1 MRKSKLLFMAL
12 CMLLGQGA
20 VLAGEG
26 AARAQTPVQVQEQK
40 QVQASLV
47 AEKDSVSA
55 ERPFM
60 VAVKFDI
67 AKGWHTYYKNP
78 GETGEATKIKLSLP
92 SGFVAGEILWQEPK
106 VFDTVGFT
114 EYGYSDEVYHFVKIT
129 PPEGFSGDEV
139 KMVARVHWLSCGFG
153 ECVPGEARLELT
165 VPVEENGA
173 PVAGF
178 TEALQKVEVADGGS
192 GSGGDFSSQG
202 ESEELLFILLLA
214 FGGGLLL
221 NLMPC
226 VFPIISLKIFGLM
239 KTSAKTVRKNALF
252 YTVGVVGAFMAVAA
266 ILVAVKSAGGLL
278 GWGFQLQNPAF
289 VLFMI
294 SLLLVLGMMFSG
306 FITAPSF
313 IKGSGAGAG
322 KNGALMSGV
331 LAVLL
336 ATPCV
341 APFMGTAVA
350 YGLLASWQEAIFVFF
365 FMGLGMAFPILV
377 LAIFRGWVRFMPKSG
392 RWMKVVEEVLAIP
405 LYLSA
410 VWLLW
415 VLERQTGAVG
425 FSIAIIVQIFI
436 IMAAFL
442 RKKAM
447 WYFAAAALVLA
458 LFAIKEDA
466 QKFGDDFWQAYSEK
480 ALKENL
486 ASGKAVFLK
495 FSADWC
501 LTCLVNEKLVLDSA
515 SIRELLIKYGAVPM
529 EADWTARD
537 EGILKALNSYG
548 KNGVPLYVFY
558 KKGQS
563 IPIILPR
570 IITKT
575 DVEKAVKD
583 G

>member
-1 MRKSKLLFMAL
+1 MRKSKLLLMAL
-12 CMLLGQGA
+12 CMLLGQIT
-20 VLAGEG
+20 VLADS
-26 AARAQTPVQVQEQK
+26 AAAEAPAAVQEQ
-40 QVQASLV
+40 VRASLV
-47 AEKDSVSA
+47 AEKDIVSA
-55 ERPFM
+55 ARPFM

-78 GETGEATKIKLSLP
+78 GETGEATEVKLSLP
-92 SGFVAGEILWQEPK
+92 SGFIAGEILWQKPK
-106 VFDTVGFT
+106 VFNTVGFT
-114 EYGYSDEVYHFVKIT
+114 EYGYSGEVYHFIKVT
-129 PPEGFSGDEV
+129 PPGDFNGDKIELAADV
-139 KMVARVHWLSCGFG
+139 CWLSCGFG
-153 ECVPGEARLELT
+153 ECVPGKRRLELT
-165 VPVEENGA
+165 VPVGKNGA

-178 TEALQKVEVADGGS
+178 AEALQKVEGS
-192 GSGGDFSSQG
+192 DGSGGDFTGQSEGG
-202 ESEELLFILLLA
+202 EGLLLILLLA

-226 VFPIISLKIFGLM
+226 VFPVISLKIFGLI
-239 KTSAKTVRKNALF
+239 KASEKAVRKSSLF
-252 YTVGVVGAFMAVAA
+252 YAAGVIASFMAVAA
-266 ILVAVKSAGGLL
+266 IVIAVKSAGGLL
-278 GWGFQLQNPAF
+278 GWGFQLQSPAF

-294 SLLLVLGMMFSG
+294 SLLLVFGLMFSG
-306 FITAPSF
+306 FIAVPNF
-313 IKGSGAGAG
+313 VKGASIG
-322 KNGALMSGV
+322 KDGALMSGV

-336 ATPCV
+336 AAPCV

-350 YGLLASWQEAIFVFF
+350 YGLLASWQEAMLVFF
-365 FMGLGMAFPILV
+365 FMGLGMAFPILA
-377 LAIFRGWVRFMPKSG
+377 LAFFRGWVRFMPKSG
-392 RWMKVVEEVLAIP
+392 RWMKVAQEVLAIP
-405 LYLSA
+405 LYISV

-415 VLERQTGAVG
+415 VLEKQTGPVG
-425 FSIAIIVQIFI
+425 LSIAITVQIFI
-436 IMAAFL
+436 VIAAVL
-442 RKKAM
+442 KKKAL
-447 WYFAAAALVLA
+447 WLFALAVLIFA
-458 LFAIKEDA
+458 LFMIKEDV
-466 QKFGDDFWQAYSEK
+466 QKNKGGFWQAYSEQ

-501 LTCLVNEKLVLDSA
+501 LTCLVNEKLVLDDSGV
-515 SIRELLIKYGAVPM
+515 RELLIKYGAVLM

-563 IPIILPR
+563 TPIILPR